1 MVVPYDNWWSQNGA
15 PVSLASASSGV
26 GEMSGLIA
34 RSGQTLTDI
43 LKVDFLR
50 GQNLIFQ
57 ILRKK
62 KWKNIT
68 KNQLICVKNEEK
80 TVKTR

>member
-15 PVSLASASSGV
+15 PVCLASASSGV

-43 LKVDFLR
+43 LKVDFFARSKLNFS
-50 GQNLIFQ
+50 NLAQ
-57 ILRKK
+57 
-62 KWKNIT
+62 
-68 KNQLICVKNEEK
+68 EK
-80 TVKTR
+80 VEKYH